1 MKTAL
6 ITSTGSVAA
15 DITLKSLKRMGFRVV
30 GCNIYPKEW
39 IVESCEM
46 DVFYQ
51 APPVSN
57 QENYLAFMKDLCVKE
72 KVDYLLPMIDYEID
86 LLNCNR
92 EWFENQGVTL
102 CMSPKGSLD
111 IIRNK
116 KALAEFIEINCPD
129 TLSIP
134 TKKMADIED
143 LEWSFP
149 VVCKPYNGRSSQ
161 GLRYIYTNAEWEKAK
176 KEV

>member
-15 DITLKSLKRMGFRVV
+15 DITLKSLKRMGFRVI

-51 APPVSN
+51 APPVSDR
-57 QENYLAFMKDLCVKE
+57 EYYLAFMKDLCVKE
-72 KVDYLLPMIDYEID
+72 KVEYLLPMIDYEID

-92 EWFENQGVTL
+92 EWFEEQGVTL
-102 CMSPKGSLD
+102 CMSPKESLD
-111 IIRNK
+111 II
-116 KALAEFIEINCPD
+116 ATILFG
-129 TLSIP
+129 
-134 TKKMADIED
+134 
-143 LEWSFP
+143 F
-149 VVCKPYNGRSSQ
+149 
-161 GLRYIYTNAEWEKAK
+161 WE
-176 KEV
+176 

>member
-51 APPVSN
+51 APPVSD

-72 KVDYLLPMIDYEID
+72 KVEYLLPMIDYEID

-92 EWFENQGVTL
+92 EWFEEQGVTL
-102 CMSPKGSLD
+102 CMSPKESLD

-116 KALAEFIEINCPD
+116 KRLQSLLKLTALISKVWKQTDTAFTVCRKHWSRLIYSRRCPG
-129 TLSIP
+129 TLSCCMLCCWI
-134 TKKMADIED
+134 
-143 LEWSFP
+143 
-149 VVCKPYNGRSSQ
+149 V
-161 GLRYIYTNAEWEKAK
+161 
-176 KEV
+176 

>member
-134 TKKMADIED
+134 TKRWPILKISNGHSPLYVSPIMDVAVRDLDIFI
-143 LEWSFP
+143 LMQ
-149 VVCKPYNGRSSQ
+149 NG
-161 GLRYIYTNAEWEKAK
+161 K
-176 KEV
+176 KLKRK